1 MSIWP
6 KKKTSMLVYVPVA
19 LVSIGA
25 LGAGVALLRA
35 SAQKRTEKKRKQEEK
50 DIGRWENEGG
60 NPSATARPNSSVK
73 SKDFTS
79 VQG

>member
-1 MSIWP
+1 MNIWP
-6 KKKTSMLVYVPVA
+6 KKKKTSMLVYVPAV

-25 LGAGVALLRA
+25 LGAGAALLRA
-35 SAQKRTEKKRKQEEK
+35 SFQKRTEKRKQEEK

-60 NPSATARPNSSVK
+60 NPSGTARPNNSVK